1 MKKFTIVS
9 SIVFVLLF
17 VVMVGYVGLSKD
29 FVNPGKQL
37 EDSDEDSKIWDMS
50 YDEVVA
56 ELEKQGFI
64 DSSTKQPLATSGFCS
79 EANKYNGAEIYW
91 WDLDNLKENSDE
103 YKAYK
108 SLKEEGYIDLYGSGN
123 IMSPKRNGPFAILLT
138 TYEGDA
144 NALEKAFT
152 ELGKE

>member
-1 MKKFTIVS
+1 
-9 SIVFVLLF
+9 
-17 VVMVGYVGLSKD
+17 MVGYVGLSKD
-29 FVNPGKQL
+29 FVSPGK
-37 EDSDEDSKIWDMS
+37 EMDATDKDSKIWDMS
-50 YDEVVA
+50 MEEVVG
-56 ELEKQGFI
+56 ELEKQGLI
-64 DSSTKQPLATSGFCS
+64 DTSTKQLLSTSGVCS
-79 EANKYNGAEIYW
+79 EAYKYNGAEIYW

-108 SLKEEGYIDLYGSGN
+108 SLKEEGYIDLWGSGN

-138 TYEGDA
+138 QYEGDA